1 MIKQR
6 RPDVGC
12 TFYLPRQCLGDAGHL
27 ASILPPT
34 CLQFLEQSGVS
45 RFDVKSLRERGTWH
59 LADACQ
65 DLWVLVVGR
74 V

>member
-6 RPDVGC
+6 RPDVGG
-12 TFYLPRQCLGDAGHL
+12 TFYLPRQRLGDAGHF
-27 ASILPPT
+27 ASMRLPAY
-34 CLQFLEQSGVS
+34 LQFPEQPGVS

-65 DLWVLVVGR
+65 DLRVLVVGR